1 MSKYILYKYVDAENN
16 IVYIGQTTRD
26 LYYRHN
32 EHCRDNPFFEKCDLF
47 YTTLRTKTELNIY
60 EAIYISK
67 YKPKLNTT
75 YKKIDLPLTFC
86 DSLSFQKY
94 QNDKFAD
101 KTIKN
106 IKYNF
111 SYFSPSVLAPEIK
124 VDIPPR
130 LSIFEQKVIITFYIK
145 AKILEQSIKETS
157 LTIPEFAKFNGLNLR
172 SKMFQNIE
180 KTIVFRSEK
189 NNSFFLKDD
198 IKVFNNAT
206 LEELLFLLQA
216 IGKSKYVLYMYY
228 YLQQTNNI
236 IYIDSWRKFISTSS
250 YKSSFD
256 LKKITIIPP
265 IEVLGLSIQKEEK
278 IGKKIIKII
287 CD

>member
-1 MSKYILYKYVDAENN
+1 
-16 IVYIGQTTRD
+16 
-26 LYYRHN
+26 
-32 EHCRDNPFFEKCDLF
+32 
-47 YTTLRTKTELNIY
+47 
-60 EAIYISK
+60 
-67 YKPKLNTT
+67 
-75 YKKIDLPLTFC
+75 
-86 DSLSFQKY
+86 
-94 QNDKFAD
+94 
-101 KTIKN
+101 
-106 IKYNF
+106 
-111 SYFSPSVLAPEIK
+111 
-124 VDIPPR
+124 
-130 LSIFEQKVIITFYIK
+130 
-145 AKILEQSIKETS
+145 
-157 LTIPEFAKFNGLNLR
+157 
-172 SKMFQNIE
+172 MFQNIE